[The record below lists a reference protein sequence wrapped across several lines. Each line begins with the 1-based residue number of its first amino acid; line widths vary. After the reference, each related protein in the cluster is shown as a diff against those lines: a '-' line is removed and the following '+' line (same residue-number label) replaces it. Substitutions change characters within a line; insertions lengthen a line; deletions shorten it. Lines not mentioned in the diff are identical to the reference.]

1 MKFIADFHIHS
12 RYSRATS
19 KDCCPEKLDA
29 GARIKGI
36 DLVGTG
42 DFTHHAWRKELTEK
56 LQREEDG
63 LYSLKERF
71 RETTAADDKKVRFVI
86 SGEISSIYKKNGKTR
101 KVHNLI
107 VLPDLDAAGRLSEK
121 LEEIGNVHSDGRPIL
136 GLDSK
141 ILLEMTLETCPTALV
156 IPAHI
161 WTPHFSVLGAN
172 SGFDH
177 IEECFEDL
185 TKHIFALETGLSSD
199 PPMNWRLSA
208 LDRFALVSN
217 SDCHSPGNLAR
228 EANIFDTTM
237 SYESIYTALKNNDR
251 KAFKGTIEFFPEEG
265 KYHFDGH
272 RNCKVQWEPSKTR
285 KASGLC
291 PVCGKKLTVGVLHR
305 VEELADRPEN
315 YKPPRARAF
324 ERVVPL
330 AQVLG
335 ACVGTSA
342 ASKKVAEKYQMML
355 GALGSELSILR
366 EASIS
371 DIKACAGDRIAEGI
385 RRVRAGELRI
395 SAGYDGEYGEVKIFD
410 NS

>member
-19 KDCCPEKLDA
+19 KDCCPEKLDV
-29 GARIKGI
+29 GARIKGV
-36 DLVGTG
+36 DVVGTG
-42 DFTHHAWRKELTEK
+42 DFTHPAWRKELTEK
-56 LQREEDG
+56 LRRENDG

-71 RETTAADDKKVRFVI
+71 REKTGNPEKNIRFVI

-107 VLPDLDAAGRLSEK
+107 VLPDLDAAERLSKK
-121 LEEIGNVHSDGRPIL
+121 LEAIGNVHSDGRPIL

-141 ILLEMTLETCPTALV
+141 ILLEITLQACPSALF

-172 SGFDH
+172 SGFDSV
-177 IEECFEDL
+177 EECFEDL
-185 TKHIFALETGLSSD
+185 TEHIYALETGLSSD

-217 SDCHSPGNLAR
+217 SDCHSPWNLAR
-228 EANIFDTTM
+228 EANIFDTTV
-237 SYESIYTALKNNDR
+237 SYESIYAALKNNDR
-251 KAFKGTIEFFPEEG
+251 KAFAGTIEFFPEEG

-285 KASGLC
+285 AASGLC
-291 PVCGKKLTVGVLHR
+291 PVCGKNLTIGVLHR

-315 YKPPRARAF
+315 FSP
-324 ERVVPL
+324 PL
-330 AQVLG
+330 ARTYEHMAPLTHILG

-355 GALGSELSILR
+355 GTLGPELSILR
-366 EASIS
+366 ETTIS
-371 DIKACAGDRIAEGI
+371 DIQACAGDRVAEGI
-385 RRVRAGELRI
+385 RRVRAGELQI
-395 SAGYDGEYGEVKIFD
+395 SAGYDGEYGKVKIFD

>member
-1 MKFIADFHIHS
+1 M
-12 RYSRATS
+12 
-19 KDCCPEKLDA
+19 
-29 GARIKGI
+29 
-36 DLVGTG
+36 GTG
-42 DFTHHAWRKELTEK
+42 DFTHPEWRKELKEK
-56 LQREEDG
+56 LELKENGLYCLREQFREENG
-63 LYSLKERF
+63 INE
-71 RETTAADDKKVRFVI
+71 KKVQFII

-101 KVHNLI
+101 KVHNVI
-107 VLPDLDAAGRLSEK
+107 VLPDLDAAERLSKK
-121 LEEIGNVHSDGRPIL
+121 LEAIGNVHSDGRPIL

-141 ILLEMTLETCPTALV
+141 ILLEIALETCPAALF

-217 SDCHSPGNLAR
+217 SDGHSPGNLAR
-228 EANIFDTTM
+228 EANIFDTAI

-251 KAFKGTIEFFPEEG
+251 KAFEGTIEFFPEEG

-285 KASGLC
+285 AASGLC

-305 VEELADRPEN
+305 VEELADAGKLPSAARPRTYERT
-315 YKPPRARAF
+315 PARAN
-324 ERVVPL
+324 
-330 AQVLG
+330 
-335 ACVGTSA
+335 
-342 ASKKVAEKYQMML
+342 
-355 GALGSELSILR
+355 
-366 EASIS
+366 
-371 DIKACAGDRIAEGI
+371 I
-385 RRVRAGELRI
+385 RRMPWN
-395 SAGYDGEYGEVKIFD
+395 SAGKQK
-410 NS
+410 SR